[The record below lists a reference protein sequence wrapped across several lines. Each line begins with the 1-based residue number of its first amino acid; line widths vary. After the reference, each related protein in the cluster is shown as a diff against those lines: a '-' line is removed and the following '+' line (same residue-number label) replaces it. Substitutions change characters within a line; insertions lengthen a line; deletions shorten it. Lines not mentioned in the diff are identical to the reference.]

1 MKSAVRPILFNAF
14 SLFLISQLFSGV
26 KILGG
31 LPALLLSGTVLSILS
46 IVLKPI
52 LGILAFPL
60 NMITFGTFTIVI
72 NAFILYVLTLFVRQ
86 ISIHSFTSPG
96 LSFAG
101 FVIPSFSFNTIF
113 AFLLIALIHSGIKIA
128 LIWLMQE

>member
-1 MKSAVRPILFNAF
+1 MKGAVRSILFNSF
-14 SLFLISQLFSGV
+14 SLFLLSQTFSGV
-26 KILGG
+26 RILGG

-46 IVLKPI
+46 VILKPI

-72 NAFILYVLTLFVRQ
+72 NAVILYVLTLFVRQ
-86 ISIHSFTSPG
+86 FSIHAFSSPG

-101 FVIPSFSFNTIF
+101 FAIPAFSFNTVF
-113 AFLLIALIHSGIKIA
+113 AFLVIALIHSGIKIA
-128 LIWLMQE
+128 LIWLTQE